1 MTSVVRDGVLGLICT
16 LKALST
22 LTGAIVPVVILFMR
36 TVLGIL
42 ICPVVID
49 KSIVKWLCDASEL
62 DVHAS
67 PLWFKVVGEI

>member
-49 KSIVKWLCDASEL
+49 KSIVK
-62 DVHAS
+62 
-67 PLWFKVVGEI
+67 